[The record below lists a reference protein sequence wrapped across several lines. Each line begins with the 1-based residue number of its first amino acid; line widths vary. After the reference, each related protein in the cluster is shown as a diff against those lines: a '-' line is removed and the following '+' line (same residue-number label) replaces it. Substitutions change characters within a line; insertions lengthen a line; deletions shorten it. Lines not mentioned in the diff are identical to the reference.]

1 MQRTDIIVCGGGM
14 VGLTLGLAAAQGGLF
29 VIVVDALAP
38 EAVLA
43 ASFDGRV
50 SALAYASVRMLTA
63 LGVWWHVE
71 PHAQPIHEILVT
83 DGKPDQPAS
92 PFSLHFDAGEI
103 GASTLGH
110 IAENR
115 HIRSALYAAIPPGL
129 TLIAPAAVT
138 RLENASGGIIA
149 HLSNGESVKAA
160 LAVAADG
167 RESKLRA
174 KMGIGVIGW
183 SYPQTGIVATV
194 AHERPHNGV
203 AYEHFLPSGPF
214 AILPM
219 RENRSSLVWTE
230 DKNKA
235 PAMLALDAAD
245 FDAEVARRFGP
256 HLGTTHVVGGRW
268 SYPLSFHLARDFVRP
283 RFALAGD
290 CAHGIHPIAGQGLN
304 LGLKDA
310 AALAETVLDAARL
323 GRDIGALDTLKRY
336 ERWRRFDSLA
346 LAASTDALNRLFSND
361 IPPLRHLR
369 DLGLGIVD
377 AIGPAR
383 RFFMRHAGGDVGKLP
398 RLLKGEAA

>member
-1 MQRTDIIVCGGGM
+1 MQKTDIIVCGGGM
-14 VGLTLGLAAAQGGLF
+14 VGLTLGLAAVQGGLS
-29 VIVVDALAP
+29 VTVADALARD
-38 EAVLA
+38 AVLA

-50 SALAYASVRMLTA
+50 SALAYASVRMLNA
-63 LGVWWHVE
+63 LGVWRHLE

-83 DGKPDQPAS
+83 DGKAGLPAS
-92 PFSLHFDAGEI
+92 PFSLHFDAAEI
-103 GASTLGH
+103 GTVTLGH

-115 HIRSALYAAIPPGL
+115 YIRAALYAAMPPGL

-138 RLENASGGIIA
+138 RLENSPGGVIA
-149 HLSNGESVKAA
+149 LLSNGESVKAA

-174 KMGIGVIGW
+174 GMGIGVIGW
-183 SYPQTGIVATV
+183 SYSQTGIVATV

-219 RENRSSLVWTE
+219 TENRSSLVWTE

-235 PAMLALDAAD
+235 PAMLALDEAD

-256 HLGTTHVVGGRW
+256 HLGATHVVGGRW

-310 AALAETVLDAARL
+310 AALAESVLDAARL

-361 IPPLRHLR
+361 IAPLRHLR

-377 AIGPAR
+377 AVGPAR